1 MTDMK
6 RWGKFFS
13 CETQIFKSKN
23 NCFFVRER
31 KREGKLKKKKK
42 RMNKIFSSAKAY
54 L

>member
-1 MTDMK
+1 MQMTDMK

-31 KREGKLKKKKK
+31 KREGKFEKKKKE
-42 RMNKIFSSAKAY
+42 
-54 L
+54 